1 VCECEVIKINQ
12 VVRLVANPPSPC
24 YGWVGVNITIPVFIG
39 FPVNNYFLARVISRS
54 GAHLLP
60 MLKKIAEA
68 LDTNVDFLI
77 NSNTEDKAKA
87 SLNDAEVIRYSKKV
101 DNLPTEDKFAQL
113 RVNGGFLRDV
123 KTKQAYAS

>member
-1 VCECEVIKINQ
+1 MG
-12 VVRLVANPPSPC
+12 RANSAPLHFIAYPPSPC
-24 YGWVGVNITIPVFIG
+24 YGRASVNIAIAVFIR
-39 FPVNNYFLARVISRS
+39 FPVNYYFLSWVISRS